1 MSWEDFEWPD
11 LSPRFPTPLASRRPP
26 ERPVVPAGI
35 GVDIANAERR
45 RKRLVLLCLWTG
57 LLIFV
62 AGILLQPPA
71 GGGHRSTPL
80 GLGLLTLGLLLLFP
94 VAALLA
100 FISGPFWGQRQD
112 HWRLLHWQS
121 AYLSWLT
128 GERDRYLASL
138 APEDRETLRQ
148 ILESR
153 NPESRENVWN
163 RVERVEHHPE
173 TVRGQL

>member
-26 ERPVVPAGI
+26 ERPAVPAGI
-35 GVDIANAERR
+35 GMDITNAERR

-62 AGILLQPPA
+62 AGIILQSLV
-71 GGGHRSTPL
+71 GGEHRSTPL
-80 GLGLLTLGLLLLFP
+80 GLGMLALGMLVLFP

-100 FISGPFWGQRQD
+100 LISGPFWGQRQD

-128 GERDRYLASL
+128 GERERYLASL
-138 APEDRETLRQ
+138 SPQARETLRQ
-148 ILESR
+148 ILDQETRRAGRTSGIEQSR
-153 NPESRENVWN
+153 
-163 RVERVEHHPE
+163 
-173 TVRGQL
+173 